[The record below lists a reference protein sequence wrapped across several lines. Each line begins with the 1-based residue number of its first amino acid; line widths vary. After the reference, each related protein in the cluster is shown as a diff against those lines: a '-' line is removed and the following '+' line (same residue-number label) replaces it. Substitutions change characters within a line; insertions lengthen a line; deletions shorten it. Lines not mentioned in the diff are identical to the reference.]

1 MIGMRVCLLVASVL
15 GNLTGT
21 LPKDSMKVFIERLEQ
36 AAKSVQDLY
45 YIQQINGTELFIIKY
60 YYHSIS
66 SSSQGCRPRKNL
78 PKYCSRG

>member
-45 YIQQINGTELFIIKY
+45 YIQQINGIELFIINY
-60 YYHSIS
+60 FYYHSIF
-66 SSSQGCRPRKNL
+66 
-78 PKYCSRG
+78 YIHF

>member
-1 MIGMRVCLLVASVL
+1 MRVCLLVASVL

-45 YIQQINGTELFIIKY
+45 YIQQINGIELFILN
-60 YYHSIS
+60 YYHDSFFLI
-66 SSSQGCRPRKNL
+66 
-78 PKYCSRG
+78 